1 MGKSH
6 STKNNIHMKNG
17 LIIWNVIL
25 SLIAGFL
32 IVKQFSAK
40 KSGQSVIKSVSGDS
54 TVSDKQFRMA
64 YFEMDSIAA
73 QFDQVK
79 ILKKELSRKEDDINA
94 EMTTRS
100 QAIQQKLNY
109 YQKLLTE
116 GKLSKD
122 DEEAASNEVKNMDNE
137 MKNRKQQMD
146 QEYNNF
152 MVTKQNEIKSKIGA
166 FIKEYN
172 KTKKYSYVVSDDP
185 GLFYFQ
191 DTAFNITA
199 DVIKGL
205 NEMYKSKKN

>member
-1 MGKSH
+1 
-6 STKNNIHMKNG
+6 MKNG
-17 LIIWNVIL
+17 LLIWNVIL
-25 SLIAGFL
+25 SLVAGFL
-32 IVKQFSAK
+32 LFKQFNSK
-40 KSGQSVIKSVSGDS
+40 KTGITNIKTVSGDS
-54 TVSDKQFRMA
+54 MVSNKQFRMA

-73 QFDQVK
+73 QFDLVK
-79 ILKKELSRKEDDINA
+79 GLKKELTKKEDDINA
-94 EMTTRS
+94 EMTTRN

-109 YQKLLTE
+109 YQKLLAE
-116 GKLSKD
+116 GKLSK
-122 DEEAASNEVKNMDNE
+122 EEEETASNEVKSMDNE

-146 QEYNNF
+146 QDYNNF
-152 MVTKQNEIKSKIGA
+152 MVTKQNEIKSKIEA

-172 KTKKYSYVVSDDP
+172 KTKNYSYVVSDDP

>member
-1 MGKSH
+1 
-6 STKNNIHMKNG
+6 MKNG
-17 LIIWNVIL
+17 LLIWNVVL
-25 SLIAGFL
+25 SLVAGFL
-32 IVKQFSAK
+32 LFKQFSAK
-40 KSGQSVIKSVSGDS
+40 KTVNSVVKTVSGES
-54 TVSDKQFRMA
+54 TVSNKQFRMA
-64 YFEMDSIAA
+64 YFEMDTIAS
-73 QFDQVK
+73 QFDLVK
-79 ILKKELSRKEDDINA
+79 TLKKELTKKEDDINA
-94 EMTTRS
+94 EMTNRN

-109 YQKLLTE
+109 YQKLLSE
-116 GKLSKD
+116 GKLSKE

-172 KTKKYSYVVSDDP
+172 KTKNYSYVVSDDP

-191 DTAFNITA
+191 DTAFNITS

-205 NEMYKSKKN
+205 NEMYKLKKN